1 MIELDTFKKLMV
13 ENNDRL
19 PLLTLDEFLREIQ
32 PRTPLHQMIVT
43 LDVLRLPKFGN

>member
-19 PLLTLDEFLREIQ
+19 PLLTLDEFFEGN
-32 PRTPLHQMIVT
+32 TAE
-43 LDVLRLPKFGN
+43 DVHCTK

>member
-19 PLLTLDEFLREIQ
+19 PLLNLMNFLREIQ